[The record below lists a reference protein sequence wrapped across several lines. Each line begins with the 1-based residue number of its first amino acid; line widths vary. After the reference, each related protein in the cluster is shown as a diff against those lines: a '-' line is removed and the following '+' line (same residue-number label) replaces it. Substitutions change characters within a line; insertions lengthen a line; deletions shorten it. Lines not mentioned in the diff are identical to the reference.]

1 MSFKKL
7 GLSDELLSAIQEKG
21 YSEATP
27 VQRKAIPYIIQGL
40 DILAGAQTGTGKTA
54 AFALPI
60 LDKLQRSESKR
71 RRVRALILTPTRE
84 LASQV
89 ADSFRDYG
97 SNLRFKTAVLYGG
110 VSIKTQKDKLRMG
123 VDIVVATPGRL
134 LDHLS
139 QKTVDLSE
147 VEVFVLDEGDRMLDM
162 GFIVDIRR
170 IIKYLPYKRQN
181 LLFSAT
187 FPKEIRSLASKLL
200 SSPKE
205 IQISSQNSTA
215 EKVKQLVYPVDRAR
229 KKELLIHCIKEEK
242 WFQALV
248 FTKTKRG
255 ADKLTKVLNKQRINA
270 NAIHGDKTQAARTR
284 ALKSFKDGGIQV
296 LVATDV
302 AARGIDINLLPY
314 VVNFDLP
321 LVPEDY
327 IHRIGRTARAGKE
340 GTAISLVCADDFNLL
355 SGIERL
361 LNFRIPREE
370 IEGFETTQHLNTTN
384 LESRNTHRKKPNNKN
399 RELRKKVS
407 DNKKS
412 PWRKKKESDSKN
424 SPWRK
429 KKESDSK
436 NSPWKKKKESD
447 SKNSPWRKKK
457 ESDSKNSP
465 WKKKKESD
473 SKNSPWRKKKESDS
487 KNKELR
493 KKVSDNKKS
502 PWRKKKESP
511 RKEEQNTNQRKDS
524 DNKRKK
530 PFKKSAK
537 SNNNSWNNRKN
548 SQNKNKRFN

>member
-27 VQRKAIPYIIQGL
+27 VQRKTIPYIIQGL

-60 LDKLQRSESKR
+60 LDKLQKSESKR
-71 RRVRALILTPTRE
+71 RRVRALVLTPTRE

-162 GFIVDIRR
+162 GFIIDIKR
-170 IIKYLPYKRQN
+170 IIKFLPYKRQN

-229 KKELLIHCIKEEK
+229 KKELLIHCIQEEK

-284 ALKSFKDGGIQV
+284 ALKSFKDGAIQV

-384 LESRNTHRKKPNNKN
+384 LESNNNQRKKPHNKN
-399 RELRKKVS
+399 KNLRKRVSDNKKSPWRKKKESDNKKTPWRKKKESDNKKTPWRNKKESDDKKTPWKKKKEFDDKKTPWRKKKESDDKNKGLRKKVS

-412 PWRKKKESDSKN
+412 PWRKKKETS
-424 SPWRK
+424 
-429 KKESDSK
+429 
-436 NSPWKKKKESD
+436 
-447 SKNSPWRKKK
+447 
-457 ESDSKNSP
+457 
-465 WKKKKESD
+465 
-473 SKNSPWRKKKESDS
+473 
-487 KNKELR
+487 
-493 KKVSDNKKS
+493 
-502 PWRKKKESP
+502 
-511 RKEEQNTNQRKDS
+511 RKEDKNTNQRKEFDK
-524 DNKRKK
+524 KRKK
-530 PFKKSAK
+530 PFKKSVK
-537 SNNNSWNNRKN
+537 SNNSKNSWNNRGI
-548 SQNKNKRFN
+548 SQSKKRFN

>member
-1 MSFKKL
+1 MSFNQL
-7 GLSDELLSAIQEKG
+7 GLSDELLSALQEKN
-21 YSEATP
+21 YLKATP
-27 VQRKAIPYIIQGL
+27 VQSKAIPYIIQGL

-60 LDKLQRSESKR
+60 LNKLQKSKSKR
-71 RRVRALILTPTRE
+71 RRVRALVLTPTRE

-97 SNLRFKTAVLYGG
+97 SKLRFKTAVLYGG

-123 VDIVVATPGRL
+123 VDIIVATPGRL

-162 GFIVDIRR
+162 GFIVDIKK
-170 IIKYLPYKRQN
+170 IIKSLPYKRQN

-187 FPKEIRSLASKLL
+187 FPREIRTLASKLL
-200 SSPKE
+200 HSPKE

-215 EKVKQLVYPVDRAR
+215 EKVKQIIYPVDRAR

-242 WFQALV
+242 WFRVLV

-255 ADKLTKVLNKQRINA
+255 ADKLTKVLNKQKINA
-270 NAIHGDKTQAARTR
+270 NAIHGDKTQAARSR
-284 ALKSFKDGGIQV
+284 ALKSFKDGEIQV

-302 AARGIDINLLPY
+302 AARGIDISLLPY
-314 VVNFDLP
+314 VINFDLP

-384 LESRNTHRKKPNNKN
+384 LKSNSNQKKNPYNKN
-399 RELRKKVS
+399 KKLRKKVS

-412 PWRKKKESDSKN
+412 PWRKKKKSS
-424 SPWRK
+424 
-429 KKESDSK
+429 
-436 NSPWKKKKESD
+436 
-447 SKNSPWRKKK
+447 
-457 ESDSKNSP
+457 
-465 WKKKKESD
+465 
-473 SKNSPWRKKKESDS
+473 S
-487 KNKELR
+487 KNK
-493 KKVSDNKKS
+493 K
-502 PWRKKKESP
+502 
-511 RKEEQNTNQRKDS
+511 NTNQRKS
-524 DNKRKK
+524 SNNKRKS
-530 PFKKSAK
+530 PFNKKNKSKKNAWRNKENAK
-537 SNNNSWNNRKN
+537 I
-548 SQNKNKRFN
+548 KNKRTD

>member
-447 SKNSPWRKKK
+447 SKN
-457 ESDSKNSP
+457 
-465 WKKKKESD
+465 
-473 SKNSPWRKKKESDS
+473 
-487 KNKELR
+487 KELR
-493 KKVSDNKKS
+493 KKVSDNKNS

>member
-1 MSFKKL
+1 
-7 GLSDELLSAIQEKG
+7 
-21 YSEATP
+21 
-27 VQRKAIPYIIQGL
+27 
-40 DILAGAQTGTGKTA
+40 
-54 AFALPI
+54 
-60 LDKLQRSESKR
+60 
-71 RRVRALILTPTRE
+71 
-84 LASQV
+84 
-89 ADSFRDYG
+89 
-97 SNLRFKTAVLYGG
+97 
-110 VSIKTQKDKLRMG
+110 
-123 VDIVVATPGRL
+123 
-134 LDHLS
+134 
-139 QKTVDLSE
+139 
-147 VEVFVLDEGDRMLDM
+147 MLDM
-162 GFIVDIRR
+162 GFIIDIKR
-170 IIKYLPYKRQN
+170 IIKFLPYKRQN

-229 KKELLIHCIKEEK
+229 KKELLIHCIQEEK

-284 ALKSFKDGGIQV
+284 ALKSFKDGAIQV

-384 LESRNTHRKKPNNKN
+384 LESNNNQRKKPHNKN
-399 RELRKKVS
+399 KNLRKRVS

-412 PWRKKKESDSKN
+412 PWRKKKESD
-424 SPWRK
+424 
-429 KKESDSK
+429 
-436 NSPWKKKKESD
+436 
-447 SKNSPWRKKK
+447 
-457 ESDSKNSP
+457 
-465 WKKKKESD
+465 
-473 SKNSPWRKKKESDS
+473 
-487 KNKELR
+487 
-493 KKVSDNKKS
+493 
-502 PWRKKKESP
+502 
-511 RKEEQNTNQRKDS
+511 
-524 DNKRKK
+524 NKRKK
-530 PFKKSAK
+530 PFNKSVK
-537 SNNNSWNNRKN
+537 SNNSKNSWNNRGI
-548 SQNKNKRFN
+548 SQSKKRFN